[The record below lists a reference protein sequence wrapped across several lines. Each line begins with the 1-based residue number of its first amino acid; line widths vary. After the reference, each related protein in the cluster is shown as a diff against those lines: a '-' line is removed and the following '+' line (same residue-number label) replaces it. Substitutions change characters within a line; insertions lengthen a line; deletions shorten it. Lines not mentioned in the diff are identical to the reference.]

1 MDYNPK
7 SIGDKMCF
15 KRNKKQPV
23 RLEKKENKINKKEII
38 NLLKNPNFWIIVI
51 GFILIIIA
59 IDFAIKES
67 ISSFV
72 YNNGG
77 LF

>member
-1 MDYNPK
+1 MDFNHK

-15 KRNKKQPV
+15 RRNKKPV
-23 RLEKKENKINKKEII
+23 RLEKKESKINKKEII
-38 NLLKNPNFWIIVI
+38 NLLKNPNFWIIII
-51 GFILIIIA
+51 GLILIIIA
-59 IDFAIKES
+59 IDIAIKES
-67 ISSFV
+67 VSTFV